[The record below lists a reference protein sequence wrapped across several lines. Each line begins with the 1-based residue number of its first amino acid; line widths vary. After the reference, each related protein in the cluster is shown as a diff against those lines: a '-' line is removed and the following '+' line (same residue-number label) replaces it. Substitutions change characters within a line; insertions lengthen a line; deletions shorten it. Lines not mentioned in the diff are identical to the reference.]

1 MQVNRLCELLTHGI
15 SEQFWLGDGNAPL
28 SPVVRKVDN
37 AIHRINLYPVGNAIV
52 LPKRYPLDFD
62 LFGGYR
68 FTFKQPGPGQ
78 YFRNEISNIRQS
90 YSLYLLQ
97 WNARKTCFLF
107 IFKRQFP
114 ETLGIKWEALIV
126 LAVFLAETSEY
137 ISLFHERVSLNLE
150 NSRFGPTAIR

>member
-62 LFGGYR
+62 LFGG
-68 FTFKQPGPGQ
+68 
-78 YFRNEISNIRQS
+78 
-90 YSLYLLQ
+90 
-97 WNARKTCFLF
+97 
-107 IFKRQFP
+107 
-114 ETLGIKWEALIV
+114 
-126 LAVFLAETSEY
+126 
-137 ISLFHERVSLNLE
+137 
-150 NSRFGPTAIR
+150 